1 MLSLLDSRKISVYS
15 VFLILLLLVP
25 VWLFGCS
32 ADDRTEGEALLWTPE
47 TNTSS
52 QNKNANLVEVS
63 TGTVS
68 RVVSGEGILV
78 YPKNETITCDFNNA
92 RLVSVNVKKGETVKK
107 GDIIARFTIEYNE
120 SDLTSLESE
129 LSIFEKQHK
138 AGLLSYKNGVAI
150 AESQLR
156 DIQDEYEKNPS
167 DYLRIQVAKA
177 EIQLKKAKATLD
189 FYEYENSRKIRSLE
203 RSIEDFKQRIEDDT
217 VYAPF
222 DGIIGNI
229 DYLPVGNIITPGS
242 SICYMY
248 ATDSVWIATNSDISN
263 GMRYNAPAE
272 IEISVPKETYS
283 GRIITAPDVFGNH
296 TGRVVI
302 IPDSPIEIDT
312 NNRLRRITVKASRYS
327 LENVLTLPSKVIY
340 NEDGKRFVYL
350 YEDGFSKKRYVTL
363 GLSALNTVQILDG
376 LSEGQ
381 WVVAN

>member
-107 GDIIARFTIEYNE
+107 GDIIAKFTIEYNE

-156 DIQDEYEKNPS
+156 DIRMS
-167 DYLRIQVAKA
+167 M
-177 EIQLKKAKATLD
+177 KKSIGLSEDPGCKSGNTTQESKGYTG

-229 DYLPVGNIITPGS
+229 DYLPVGNIITLVLLF
-242 SICYMY
+242 
-248 ATDSVWIATNSDISN
+248 ATCMQLTLWIATNSDISN